1 MLKEGSGTSAAR
13 GLCQDHRMSERRTAV
28 RRQRLKEPNGASGF
42 LTEHLALVASAA
54 LVLLSV
60 IRVYIFAALNPDVA
74 LTVLSVANRTQV
86 LVSTLLNVIVTLT
99 PFLVFFPPVR
109 QWLFAGQK
117 QGAPYPVKMRTALVW
132 SLILPFV
139 IATFSA
145 MLVAGFGIAGTLAWF
160 SRWRLRK
167 RIQKDPDAA
176 QKPSRFA
183 GDRQW
188 IAMLLLGSLLFTTI
202 SKPWQPLEKLKLSS
216 SDTPVIG
223 YIIGEQA
230 GKTLI
235 VDKQTKPIWT
245 KSDDVTSRE
254 LCVKEQSW
262 MSSSLT
268 TLVFKMQNRQIGVE
282 CP

>member
-1 MLKEGSGTSAAR
+1 
-13 GLCQDHRMSERRTAV
+13 MSERRTAV
-28 RRQRLKEPNGASGF
+28 RRQRLKEGKGASGF

-60 IRVYIFAALNPDVA
+60 IRVYIFAAFNPDVA

-86 LVSTLLNVIVTLT
+86 LASTLLNVIVTVT
-99 PFLVFFPPVR
+99 PFVVVFQPLR
-109 QWLFAGQK
+109 QWLFAGQRRNASYAAK
-117 QGAPYPVKMRTALVW
+117 LRTAIVW
-132 SLILPFV
+132 SSLLPLV
-139 IATFSA
+139 VSTFSA
-145 MLVAGFGIAGTLAWF
+145 AMLTGVGIAGIFALL
-160 SRWRLRK
+160 SKWRARRRK
-167 RIQKDPDAA
+167 ERDPDAA
-176 QKPSRFA
+176 EKPNRFA
-183 GDRQW
+183 WDLQW
-188 IAMLLLGSLLFTTI
+188 IAMLLLGSMLFTVL
-202 SKPWQPLEKLKLSS
+202 SKPWQPLEKVKLAS

-235 VDKQTKPIWT
+235 VDKKTKPIWT

-262 MSSSLT
+262 MASSLA
-268 TLVFKMQNRQIGVE
+268 TLMFEVQNRQIGVE